1 MHVWK
6 AMPEMAVPA
15 TAAPGSL
22 LNALHWL
29 QACSVQSMGFL
40 IRKHSHHHKPIPIQH
55 LSAVIARV
63 ADNHYKH
70 SKVDRKSLF

>member
-6 AMPEMAVPA
+6 AMPEVAVPA

-29 QACSVQSMGFL
+29 QACSGQSVGLM
-40 IRKHSHHHKPIPIQH
+40 IRKHSHHHKLIPMQH
-55 LSAVIARV
+55 LNAVIAGV
-63 ADNHYKH
+63 ADNH
-70 SKVDRKSLF
+70 